1 MDLVHVPVLFYL
13 SSLMGD
19 TCLVLV
25 LFLVGGWFQ
34 LQPWFMHWAGFFSV
48 PWVSNCSSL
57 FTGSSWTMTCGV
69 ICNVL
74 RIPPWRVQFIWSL
87 SGRDVVNHNTPNA
100 ECWRVCMEEYKYV
113 SIIERWSCFDWWSA
127 ADGSVA
133 KRTSPWKLRCK
144 VLLKSPASY
153 PNKPDFISTGKQ
165 RKIIPSHEQFYSH
178 WFFFLA
184 QPTINIMIGFNLS
197 TVYLTSWAI
206 WALHS
211 MLAPLVVFAFHPFQ
225 ITPCTNFD
233 VNPNSSELPV
243 VCDDRQVCESC
254 DSEIVGY
261 DCVDTKHAFSL
272 SQNCTT
278 AFKIIQDAPQ
288 PTYLCKSLDN
298 SFTCKNKKGDY
309 ANCQNC
315 VDPS

>member
-1 MDLVHVPVLFYL
+1 MTSE
-13 SSLMGD
+13 SS
-19 TCLVLV
+19 
-25 LFLVGGWFQ
+25 
-34 LQPWFMHWAGFFSV
+34 H
-48 PWVSNCSSL
+48 
-57 FTGSSWTMTCGV
+57 
-69 ICNVL
+69 
-74 RIPPWRVQFIWSL
+74 
-87 SGRDVVNHNTPNA
+87 
-100 ECWRVCMEEYKYV
+100 
-113 SIIERWSCFDWWSA
+113 WWSA

-133 KRTSPWKLRCK
+133 KRTSPWKLSMSCRAIVRGFDDGWRWNTHAGFFLPGCK